1 MARETAA
8 IEINKF
14 NAGLVTDA
22 SPLTSPDNSSLA
34 EENFVLNSDG
44 SRNRRWGMDYED
56 NFTIVNTSIPFSTDY
71 TIAHTSYKWSN
82 AGGEVNRN
90 ISVIQFGNEI
100 KFFDLSSRPIS
111 GNLLHTFVFTLS
123 GLVKR
128 FSFTN
133 VDGYLVVVTQE
144 KTPYVFSI
152 TGNTITNST
161 QNLLIRD
168 LFGVEDIVS
177 GTDLLSGGG
186 LQVRPSTLT
195 QTHLYNLRNQSW
207 GVSRALETGEGV
219 LGDPVY
225 RFLNVD
231 GRYPSNS
238 DNVVQSLYA
247 DTTITPNR
255 TIERFFPVD
264 LSKNPL
270 GSTRSANGYFI
281 IDAMDRGASRISNDA
296 QNRAIYP
303 DLSTPIVSLKQ
314 DRTPGG
320 PGVVSEYA
328 GRAWFGGFSGETID
342 GDNQSPRMSS
352 YVLFSKLVR
361 SISDITQCYQEGD
374 PTSKVSPDLVDTD
387 GGFIRLNEAYGISR
401 MENLGDVLIILA
413 QNGIWKISGT
423 SENGF
428 IATNFIVEKV
438 SDRGC
443 INSESAVVVDNTI
456 FYWSDDGIY
465 HLSTQQGGWS
475 SVSISIDRVQR
486 LVESIS
492 EEDRLTLVGAYDN
505 FERKVRW
512 VYDNSLLNS
521 RETKEIVLD
530 LVLKAFYVN
539 RINNIASGRP
549 RVVGIFNSLP
559 YEISTIEDPVTVG
572 GVPVLVGVDPVIILN
587 SIRTDILRGELS
599 YIVITNSGG
608 NLSYTF
614 SNYFDNEFVDWRS
627 ANGIGVDA
635 SGFLITSYLSG
646 TDFQRNKQIPYL
658 SVHLRRT
665 ETRIEESGGNIVIDN
680 PSSCIVQSHWDWS
693 TGTVSNKWSRPFQ
706 TYRYKRD
713 YIPAT
718 LPDDFDTGF
727 LMITTRN
734 KLRGTGKVVSLKFS
748 TEPGKDLHLYGW
760 SMIFS
765 VASNV

>member
-22 SPLTSPDNSSLA
+22 SPLTSPDNSSLS
-34 EENFVLNSDG
+34 EENFVLNPDG

-56 NFTIVNTSIPFSTDY
+56 NFTVINTSIPSSNDY
-71 TIAHTSYKWSN
+71 TVAHTSYKWSN

-111 GNLLHTFVFTLS
+111 GNLIHTFVFTLS

-144 KTPYVFSI
+144 KTPYIFSI
-152 TGNTITNST
+152 SGNTVTNTT
-161 QNLLIRD
+161 QTLLIRD
-168 LFGVEDIVS
+168 LFGVEDFTS
-177 GTDLLSGGG
+177 GIDLLSGSG
-186 LQVRPSTLT
+186 LQIRPSFLALP
-195 QTHLYNLRNQSW
+195 HLYNLRNQSW
-207 GVSRALETGEGV
+207 GVSRAQDTGAGT
-219 LGDPVY
+219 LDDPITS
-225 RFLNVD
+225 FFIAD

-238 DNVVQSLYA
+238 DNVIQALYA
-247 DTTITPNR
+247 DTTLTPNR

-270 GSTRSANGYFI
+270 GSTRAANGYFI
-281 IDAMDRGASRISNDA
+281 IDALDRGASRISNDFL
-296 QNRAIYP
+296 NRGIYP
-303 DLSTPIVSLKQ
+303 ALSAAVTTLKQ

-320 PGVVSEYA
+320 PSVVSEYA
-328 GRAWFGGFSGETID
+328 GRAWFGGFSGEVID
-342 GDNQSPRMSS
+342 GDSQSPRMSS
-352 YVLFSKLVR
+352 YILFSKLVR

-413 QNGIWKISGT
+413 QNGVWKVSGT
-423 SENGF
+423 TDSGF
-428 IATNFIVEKV
+428 TATNFIVDKV

-443 INSESAVVVDNTI
+443 INPESAVVVDNTI

-465 HLSTQQGGWS
+465 HLSTQQGDWS
-475 SVSISIDRVQR
+475 SVSISVDRIQR
-486 LVESIS
+486 LVEGIS
-492 EEDRLTLVGAYDN
+492 EEDRITLVGAYDS

-512 VYDNSLLNS
+512 VHDNSLLNN
-521 RETKEIVLD
+521 RETKELVLD

-539 RINNIASGRP
+539 RIYNIGSGRP
-549 RVVGIFNSLP
+549 RVVSVFNSLP

-572 GVPVLVGVDPVIILN
+572 GIPVTVGVDPVVILN

-599 YIVITNSGG
+599 YIAVTNNGG
-608 NLSYTF
+608 NISYTF
-614 SNYFDNEFVDWRS
+614 ANYFDSEFVDWRS
-627 ANGIGVDA
+627 ANGVGVDA
-635 SGFLITSYLSG
+635 SAFLVTSYLSG
-646 TDFQRNKQIPYL
+646 TDFQRGKQIPYL

-665 ETRIEESGGNIVIDN
+665 ETRIEEVGDVLVIDN
-680 PSSCIVQSHWDWS
+680 PSSCIIQSHWDWS
-693 TGTVSNKWSRPFQ
+693 TGAVSNKWSRPFQ
-706 TYRYKRD
+706 AYRYKRD
-713 YIPAT
+713 YIPQT
-718 LPDDFDTGF
+718 MPDNFDTGF
-727 LMITTRN
+727 LVITTRN
-734 KLRGTGKVVSLKFS
+734 KLRGSGKVVSLKFS

-765 VASNV
+765 VANNV